1 MLIANEVIMG
11 PISFPSEIR
20 NYFLQNNDGK
30 NDENQLTKIFKENF
44 SVKENYIAWA
54 RQHDS
59 VVYNT
64 PRLFTALTIAN
75 AIDNI
80 DEGSA
85 ITKNVNELF
94 FLIKPGINRNTKDS
108 AYLSVIDH
116 PEKLKNNYQA
126 NRLIEDHPE
135 EYFDAV
141 VQLAEAGILNGKQLR
156 KALLVKNP
164 YNDNF
169 ILGQT
174 NAFKSARPALFSLD
188 YDELMDLLLTEN
200 LYGKSVLDCMSS
212 KEDTKSIKEFMGLLS
227 QINEKDTSLDSELK
241 QIRIVFKTFIT
252 HPEQFKNDKQ
262 AYKLIA
268 EHQKEYFDAIFE
280 LSEAGILDRKQVMEA
295 LLVKNPDNDNFVLS
309 KRKALKAASPLLLA
323 MDPGALKDFL
333 LVKNQNGKSVFD
345 CICSKAD
352 SCDPLTFMNL
362 LAHLNKQHCIPHN
375 KELKDVAINC
385 FFKVC
390 DRQLLSYDEIFDL
403 STILIN
409 GNMLMQVICFGAPY
423 INQIDTSS
431 APIHLTQMNLTEL
444 SRYHNSKGKACP
456 ILKKKLFINQL
467 ALSKVEQINF
477 CGSVKLHNRKCYNFQ
492 TFPLKSEDKVF
503 YEFLMK
509 NIKNKDFT
517 LEFALN
523 ILLEMKDLEGFKLLL
538 SKKRNQK
545 PLNAKLL
552 SFVKIREA
560 GPDFI
565 DALFESIPA
574 KQLIDFVNYAQINW
588 DIETQSFLISK
599 NVPFSKKQMENYVGQ
614 KEWFEKNAEGQIPA
628 LKHYNAYRQILTYKG
643 WYLNNDKDQNF
654 YRQEI
659 SKSVKFALFIMN
671 EIKNS
676 DDNSNKFESLL
687 TSLGSRRNSIAIQ
700 TKTLKAESF
709 GKKREKFHRIFLD
722 NYDKEY
728 SRRLEKL
735 ILKGETSA
743 SIEINKKKYDLAEY
757 KIQYFEAAKET
768 KSYTFHD
775 CPFWVPNH
783 PVFKHV
789 SNLFEEIVK
798 MEDHDLDPQDIKNKI
813 AEFHWLM
820 ANTMPFDRGT
830 ASIAEVLTDALWL
843 LHGFIPPLTVK
854 QEEGKS
860 MDLDAILSP
869 KVEEFQK
876 NYPSG
881 VPYLKVDKLDQYL
894 A

>member
-1 MLIANEVIMG
+1 MG

-30 NDENQLTKIFKENF
+30 NDENQLTKLFKENI

-75 AIDNI
+75 AIDDI
-80 DEGSA
+80 DEGSG

-94 FLIKPGINRNTKDS
+94 FLIKPGINKNAKAS

-116 PEKLKNNYQA
+116 PEKLKNNSQA
-126 NRLIEDHPE
+126 NKLIEDNPE

-141 VQLAEAGILNGKQLR
+141 VQLAEAGILNGKHLR

-212 KEDTKSIKEFMGLLS
+212 KEDSKSIKEFMGLLS

-252 HPEQFKNDKQ
+252 HPEQFKNNKQ

-268 EHQKEYFDAIFE
+268 EHQKEYFDTIFQ

-309 KRKALKAASPLLLA
+309 KKKALKAASPMLLA

-333 LVKNQNGKSVFD
+333 LVKNRNGKSVFD

-352 SCDPLTFMNL
+352 SYDPLTFMNL
-362 LAHLNKQHCIPHN
+362 LAHLNKQLCIPQN
-375 KELKDVAINC
+375 NELKDVAINC
-385 FFKVC
+385 FFKIC
-390 DRQLLSYDEIFDL
+390 DRELVNYDQIYDL
-403 STILIN
+403 TKILIN
-409 GNMLMQVICFGAPY
+409 GNELYKIICSGAPG
-423 INQIDTSS
+423 IKPIDTN
-431 APIHLTQMNLTEL
+431 PINVLTQTNLTEL

-456 ILKKKLFINQL
+456 ILKKKLFLNQL
-467 ALSKVEQINF
+467 ILHDVYETKF
-477 CGSVKLHNRKCYNFQ
+477 CGSVKFRNRESYNFQ
-492 TFPLKSEDKVF
+492 NFPLKPEEDKDIS
-503 YEFLMK
+503 EFLMK
-509 NIKNKDFT
+509 SFKNKDFD

-523 ILLEMKDLEGFKLLL
+523 PLLDVNDLEGFKLLL

-565 DALFESIPA
+565 DALFESVPP
-574 KQLIDFVNYAQINW
+574 KQLIDFVNHAQINW
-588 DIETQSFLISK
+588 DIETQSLLISQ
-599 NVPFSKKQMENYVGQ
+599 NVPFTKQQIEKYVEQ
-614 KEWFEKNAEGQIPA
+614 KGWFDKNAAEQIPA
-628 LKHYNAYRQILTYKG
+628 LRYYNADREIITYKD

-671 EIKNS
+671 EMKNS

-687 TSLGSRRNSIAIQ
+687 TSLGFRRNSIAIQ
-700 TKTLKAESF
+700 TKTTKAGLF
-709 GKKREKFHRIFLD
+709 GKKREKFHRVFL
-722 NYDKEY
+722 NSYDEEY
-728 SRRLEKL
+728 SRRLDEL
-735 ILKGETSA
+735 ILKGENSA

-757 KIQYFEAAKET
+757 KIQYFEILKET

-775 CPFWVPNH
+775 CLFWTPNN

-798 MEDHDLDPQDIKNKI
+798 MEDHDPDPQDLKNKI

-820 ANTMPFDRGT
+820 ANIMPFDRGT

-843 LHGFIPPLTVK
+843 LHGFIPQLK
-854 QEEGKS
+854 AKEGKS

-881 VPYLKVDKLDQYL
+881 VHYLKVQDDLEEYF